1 MALKT
6 RNKVSAA
13 FNMSSMT
20 DIVFLLLIFFM
31 ITSTLISP
39 NALDLVLPKSNGQSS
54 ETPTTSVSI
63 TSDLTF
69 AVERDIVDFNN
80 LEQILQQK
88 LEGKDKPT
96 ISLHADK
103 DVPVEYVVKVMNI
116 AKNNR
121 YRVILATSSK

>member
-39 NALDLVLPKSNGQSS
+39 NALDLVLPKSNSQST

-63 TSDLTF
+63 TRDKTF
-69 AVERDIVDFNN
+69 AVERNIVDFNN
-80 LEQILQQK
+80 LEQVLKQK
-88 LEGKDKPT
+88 LAGKDKPT